1 MIAYKPK
8 VHRGSLGSEWNRVIK
23 RSVAI
28 FLIVEGI
35 LLSGTIFCTSPLQV
49 SANSN
54 SVQVYEDEIPEN
66 IRQYCELVGTEFNI
80 CPELLEAIAFRE
92 SSFKP
97 DARNGLHVG
106 LMQINVKVHAD
117 RIASYGWTAE
127 DMTDAYKNL
136 MVAGDYLAELYEKY
150 GDDNPIVLGYYS
162 GNTKS
167 VAKYKE
173 YGFLCPYVEDVLE
186 RSANYE
192 RLHNKK

>member
-1 MIAYKPK
+1 MNVIQPIRP
-8 VHRGSLGSEWNRVIK
+8 RGALGSVGRRVK
-23 RSVAI
+23 RSAAI
-28 FLIVEGI
+28 FFIVEGI
-35 LLSGTIFCTSPLQV
+35 LVGSLAAYPITA
-49 SANSN
+49 SANSE
-54 SVQVYEDEIPEN
+54 SVAVYDDEIPIN

-80 CPELLEAIAFRE
+80 CPELLEAMAFRE
-92 SSFKP
+92 SRFKP
-97 DARNGLHVG
+97 DAKNGIHVG

-173 YGFLCPYVEDVLE
+173 YGFLCPYVEDVLTK
-186 RSANYE
+186 SANYE
-192 RLHNKK
+192 RLHGK